1 MKKKLELNSLSIS
14 SFVID
19 TQMLKGGAKPKPGTF
34 TLPETQCDAT
44 GPCCDI
50 TYGCT
55 MNTCDPAL
63 CEPFT
68 I

>member
-1 MKKKLELNSLSIS
+1 MKKKLELNSFSIS

-19 TQMLKGGAKPKPGTF
+19 ARQLKGGTNVKPGTF
-34 TLPETQCDAT
+34 PLFETEVT

-55 MNTCDPAL
+55 VNTCDPAL
-63 CEPFT
+63 CDGLVS
-68 I
+68 